1 MAELA
6 LLEQSL
12 LTDLPIIIRYI
23 EQKLE
28 PTAAKELHAKII
40 NALTNTSP
48 DGEPVTDSELFG
60 ASKGVVDGIVSVIPD
75 GKAKEITT
83 SVLDY
88 GYEVAGKITGENHD
102 TIIKLVIDG
111 IGLVKEIQADL
122 KK

>member
-40 NALTNTSP
+40 NALANTSP
-48 DGEPVTDSELFG
+48 DGETVTDVELFE

-75 GKAKEITT
+75 GKAKDITT
-83 SVLDY
+83 AVLDF
-88 GYEVAGKITGENHD
+88 GYEVAGKITGENHA